1 MPAEI
6 LIIDDNSEIRFL
18 LSETIGDL
26 GHNIRQAANYN
37 QALNE
42 IDKKLPDVAIIDV
55 KLDKG
60 DNDGIELLN
69 HIKKKDSDIPV
80 IIISGHANIQMA
92 IDSLK
97 SGAFEFIQKPFD
109 SKRLINFVKRAV
121 EMNNLKKE
129 NKSLQSK
136 LFYSYDLI
144 GVSPSIMKIQE
155 LIKKVSLTG
164 SRIFIYGPTG
174 SGKELIARKIHKN
187 SNRNNKPFIILNGA
201 LLEPEK
207 YELELFGVENQNGTI
222 NYGAFEKC
230 SGGTLLI
237 DEISEIPLETQSKIL
252 RVLTDQTF
260 KRINGNHDIKVDVR
274 IICST
279 SKDIRK
285 EIDMGNFREDLY
297 HRLNVF
303 EINLEP
309 LNKRIEDIPLL
320 IKYFSEKIAKSQGIP
335 KLAIDTDNPYLLEY
349 DWPGNVR
356 ELRNL
361 VERIGILAPN
371 EKIERINSIIKESLK
386 KDVKFKFELNK
397 NNFSIPLKEAR
408 ENFEKTYLSSQLKK
422 FKGNIAKTANFI
434 GMERSALHRKL
445 KSLGIKGIN

>member
-1 MPAEI
+1 M
-6 LIIDDNSEIRFL
+6 
-18 LSETIGDL
+18 
-26 GHNIRQAANYN
+26 
-37 QALNE
+37 
-42 IDKKLPDVAIIDV
+42 
-55 KLDKG
+55 
-60 DNDGIELLN
+60 
-69 HIKKKDSDIPV
+69 
-80 IIISGHANIQMA
+80 
-92 IDSLK
+92 
-97 SGAFEFIQKPFD
+97 
-109 SKRLINFVKRAV
+109 
-121 EMNNLKKE
+121 
-129 NKSLQSK
+129 
-136 LFYSYDLI
+136 I
-144 GVSPSIMKIQE
+144 GVSPSITKIQE

-386 KDVKFKFELNK
+386 KDVKSKFDLSES
-397 NNFSIPLKEAR
+397 NFSIPLKEAR